1 MTIATTD
8 RRRTPRRNLVTVTAQ
23 ELGDFTPADLA
34 RLEAATARPV
44 DTSDIPEITDA
55 EWAGFQPGTEA
66 NKVPLTLRVRPEVL
80 AFFKGSNP
88 RGYQRRINAVL
99 EHFASTHRGDR

>member
-1 MTIATTD
+1 MPTAD
-8 RRRTPRRNLVTVTAQ
+8 RRSTRSRRKLVTVTAE

-34 RLEAATARPV
+34 RLETATARPV

-55 EWAGFQPGTEA
+55 EWAGFRQGTEA

-80 AFFKGSNP
+80 AFFKGKNP

-99 EHFASTHRGDR
+99 EHFATTHRDGR